1 MACSGKL
8 WNFMSMNLLPSIPP
22 AVAMLT
28 VNLAMWPVW
37 APEGKG
43 APVECYDI
51 MRFPHGGIM
60 AKNMQVLLANRPT
73 GPVEESNF
81 KIVETDLPKP
91 GGGEILVKNYWLSL
105 DPYMRGRMNA
115 VKSYAKYVEIGEVMT
130 GGTVG
135 KVLESNNPKFKV
147 GDHVVGTLGWQ
158 NYATSNGEGLAVVD
172 VNIVPPAA
180 YLGVCGMPGVTA
192 WIGLLEY
199 CAPKAGE
206 TVLVSAASG
215 AVGGVVGQLAKLQGC
230 RAVGIAGGPKKCEY
244 AVKELGFDACVD
256 YKAGK
261 LIDDLKA
268 ACPNGVDNYFENVGG
283 EVLDASFRV
292 LNPFARVALCGLI
305 SDYNRTE
312 PYGVKMIRAL
322 LVNRVK
328 LQGFIVFDRQ
338 DLYPRAVSAL
348 VKAVSQGKIK
358 YRETIA
364 EGLQNAPKAF
374 IGLLKGDNL
383 GKQLVKLA

>member
-1 MACSGKL
+1 
-8 WNFMSMNLLPSIPP
+8 
-22 AVAMLT
+22 
-28 VNLAMWPVW
+28 
-37 APEGKG
+37 
-43 APVECYDI
+43 
-51 MRFPHGGIM
+51 M
-60 AKNMQVLLANRPT
+60 AKSMQVLLANRPT

-81 KIVETDLPKP
+81 KIVETELPAP
-91 GGGEILVKNYWLSL
+91 GGGELLVKNYWLSL

-115 VKSYAKYVEIGEVMT
+115 TKSYAKYVEIGEVMT

-135 KVLESNNPKFKV
+135 KVVESNNPKFKA

-158 NYATSNGEGLAVVD
+158 TYAVTNGEGLTVVD
-172 VNIVPPAA
+172 TKIVPPAA

-199 CAPKAGE
+199 CAPKTGE

-256 YKAGK
+256 YKAGN

-268 ACPNGVDNYFENVGG
+268 ACPNGVDALFENVGG
-283 EVLDASFRV
+283 EVLDASFRL
-292 LNPFARVALCGLI
+292 LNPFSRVALCGLI
-305 SDYNRTE
+305 SDYNRAE
-312 PYGVKMIRAL
+312 PYGIKMIRAL
-322 LVNRVK
+322 LINRVR

-338 DLYPRAVSAL
+338 DLYPRAVAAL

-358 YRETIA
+358 YHETIA

-374 IGLLKGDNL
+374 MGLLKGDNL

>member
-1 MACSGKL
+1 
-8 WNFMSMNLLPSIPP
+8 
-22 AVAMLT
+22 
-28 VNLAMWPVW
+28 
-37 APEGKG
+37 
-43 APVECYDI
+43 
-51 MRFPHGGIM
+51 M
-60 AKNMQVLLANRPT
+60 AKNTQVLLASRPT
-73 GPVEESNF
+73 GAVEESNF
-81 KIVETDLPKP
+81 KVVETDMPKP

-115 VKSYAKYVEIGEVMT
+115 VKSYTRYVEIGEVMT

-135 KVLESNNPKFKV
+135 KVVESNNPKFKV
-147 GDHVVGTLGWQ
+147 GDHVVGSLGWQ
-158 NYATSNGEGLAVVD
+158 NFATSNGEGLAVID

-215 AVGGVVGQLAKLQGC
+215 AVGGVVGQLAKMQGC

-268 ACPNGVDNYFENVGG
+268 ACPNGVDALFENVGG
-283 EVLDASFRV
+283 EVLDASFRL
-292 LNPFARVALCGLI
+292 LNPFSRVALCGLI
-305 SDYNRTE
+305 SDYNRPE

-322 LVNRVK
+322 LVNRVR

-338 DLYPRAVSAL
+338 DLYPRAVSSL
-348 VKAVSQGKIK
+348 VKSVAAGKIK

-364 EGLQNAPKAF
+364 EGLQSAPKAF
-374 IGLLKGDNL
+374 MGLLRGENF